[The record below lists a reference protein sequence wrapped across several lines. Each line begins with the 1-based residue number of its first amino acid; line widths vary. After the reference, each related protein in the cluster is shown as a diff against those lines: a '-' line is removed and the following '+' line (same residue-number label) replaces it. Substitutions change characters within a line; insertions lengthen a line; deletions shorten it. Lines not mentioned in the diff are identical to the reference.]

1 MHLIFFDEVKNQK
14 DYPHYHLGAI
24 CIHEKDHREVEH
36 EVNSIAQN
44 VFGKQVLKRDT
55 EFHAN
60 DVYHRKGVFKEIS
73 SVDQRIEIVLSLAR
87 VLERESVKL
96 IDIQINTENL
106 YNQKYAADYAFMFL
120 CEKSDELM
128 RSIGSFGLLI
138 GDRENDHLTNR
149 YSTALSE
156 YRVHGTEYKLRRK
169 IDHLFESVH
178 FTPSHLSR
186 FLQLADVYSWIL
198 QYKRKNRTS
207 KNGNEFLLRLKEIN
221 LFPAKYKSWP
231 S

>member
-14 DYPHYHLGAI
+14 DYPYYHLGAI
-24 CIHEKDHREVEH
+24 CIHENDLREVEH
-36 EVNSIAQN
+36 EVNTIAQSI
-44 VFGKQVLKRDT
+44 FGERVLKRET
-55 EFHAN
+55 EFHASEI
-60 DVYHRKGVFKEIS
+60 YHRKGVFKEFL
-73 SVDQRIEIVLSLAR
+73 SVDKRIEIVLSLAR
-87 VLERESVKL
+87 VLERDSVKL
-96 IDIQINTENL
+96 MDIQINTEKL

-120 CEKSDELM
+120 CEKSDDLM
-128 RSIGSFGLLI
+128 KTNRSFGLLI

-156 YRVHGTEYKLRRK
+156 YRVTGTDYKFKRK

-198 QYKRKNRTS
+198 QYKMKNS
-207 KNGNEFLLRLKEIN
+207 KSKKGDVFLSSLKEIN

-231 S
+231 